1 MAVRTSAELAS
12 GPAFTATAVTCV
24 DDHTGWS
31 HSELV
36 TDHRI
41 VLVRR
46 GRFGRQCDGARAIHD
61 STLAYLSVPGTEER
75 FAHPAGGDVCTALTI
90 GADLWTTFGPDRLK
104 SAVLVD
110 ARLDLAH
117 RRFVRASRHQDVHFA
132 VTEQLLELLHQAI
145 GTPSTE
151 QASSGRDRGIVD
163 AAREAIAADDPA
175 AHGLLALSGAIGVSP
190 YRLSRSFT
198 RQLGS
203 SLTNYR
209 NRVRIGRALDRLEH
223 GEASLSTLAVDLG
236 FADQAHLTR
245 TMRAHLGYTP
255 SAVRRMLTVE

>member
-1 MAVRTSAELAS
+1 VRTSAVLAS
-12 GPAFTATAVTCV
+12 DPAFTATAVTCV

-46 GRFGRQCDGARAIHD
+46 GRFGRQSDGASAIHD
-61 STLAYLSVPGTEER
+61 STLAYVSVPGTEER
-75 FAHPAGGDVCTALTI
+75 FAHPAGGDICTALTVS
-90 GADLWTTFGPDRLK
+90 ADLWSTIGPDRQK
-104 SAVLVD
+104 SAVFVD
-110 ARLDLAH
+110 ARLELAH
-117 RRFVRASRHQDVHFA
+117 RRFLKASRDQDIHFA
-132 VTEQLLELLHQAI
+132 MTEQLLELLHQAI

-163 AAREAIAADDPA
+163 AAREAIATDDPA
-175 AHGLLALSGAIGVSP
+175 AHGLLALSGKIGVSP

-198 RQLGS
+198 RQMGG

-209 NRVRIGRALDRLEH
+209 NRVRIGRALDRLEK

-245 TMRAHLGYTP
+245 TMRAQLGHTP